1 MSETTKCG
9 LAKFTEEERD
19 TVAYGKEVLMDDID
33 NVSDVENS
41 FKSLFNNL
49 KQKYKL
55 LIGHITNTNT
65 SIQTKFNE
73 LQNTKKDLADWTG
86 DQLQNLEAM
95 DDDTDLNMMS
105 ENYRHIMWSIL
116 AIIII
121 ITTIKLTK

>member
-1 MSETTKCG
+1 
-9 LAKFTEEERD
+9 
-19 TVAYGKEVLMDDID
+19 MDDID

-49 KQKYKL
+49 KKKYKL

-65 SIQTKFNE
+65 SIKTKFNE

-86 DQLQNLEAM
+86 EQLQNLEAM

>member
-1 MSETTKCG
+1 MPVY
-9 LAKFTEEERD
+9 D
-19 TVAYGKEVLMDDID
+19 
-33 NVSDVENS
+33 
-41 FKSLFNNL
+41 
-49 KQKYKL
+49 
-55 LIGHITNTNT
+55 T